1 MIKGAGEYITDLADS
16 PSGNLMRLDNFFA
29 DFPDRVRRLEMRLEQ
44 MQNDFEIAKEEVKKP
59 FEHTERLKE
68 LLSEQAQ
75 LNAEL
80 DLNHHE
86 EVIVDDETGEAVE
99 AVEEDKSVETTK
111 EENDTLDEPVGTER
125 STGTTIP
132 QEIEDAI

>member
-1 MIKGAGEYITDLADS
+1 
-16 PSGNLMRLDNFFA
+16 
-29 DFPDRVRRLEMRLEQ
+29 

-86 EVIVDDETGEAVE
+86 EVIVDDETGEVVE

-111 EENDTLDEPVGTER
+111 KKMIPSMNPLGQRAAQER
-125 STGTTIP
+125 RSRRKSRMPLKTRCKRKCP
-132 QEIEDAI
+132 